1 MCLDTNVAP
10 VAVSGTWWFLHIQ
23 VQQHL
28 LKSIALIYINM
39 DEWGVM
45 CWTDDG
51 SAELARPQVPR
62 VPAVEAAAGGGSS
75 TRSAAK
81 AGWCRGRQAQGH
93 TTFHIRIAW
102 LYLARGEV
110 CCLVASLSGD
120 NESVI
125 LPVRTSRRVCFSY
138 LLCYVSWVS
147 SLFVIVCTS
156 KCYSPGIQ
164 FCASSYASRVLRIFV
179 YTTLIPGMFLVP
191 ASLRFRFIVP
201 SWIFVMRCRWK
212 C

>member
-1 MCLDTNVAP
+1 MD
-10 VAVSGTWWFLHIQ
+10 
-23 VQQHL
+23 QQNSHDP
-28 LKSIALIYINM
+28 KYQEYQQWKQQQA
-39 DEWGVM
+39 
-45 CWTDDG
+45 
-51 SAELARPQVPR
+51 
-62 VPAVEAAAGGGSS
+62 EAARRGQQQKQDDAEV
-75 TRSAAK
+75 AK
-81 AGWCRGRQAQGH
+81 LKV

-110 CCLVASLSGD
+110 CCLDASPPGD